1 MTRFWRAVWAGCLGA
16 LALVGVSSAH
26 PGQHPGTGGH
36 LPGSSANVTLVG
48 KAFVHDAPA
57 AGIVADVGVY
67 GNYAYLGKFYGDFAA
82 CRGPEG
88 DQVADGGL
96 YVIDISNPAAPREVG
111 FIPGHQDT
119 YTGEGVQ
126 VEHIETKFFKGEI
139 LTQNNESCGRLAK
152 NANKDFDLN
161 SKGGLSLW
169 DVTNPLKPMKLVD
182 NIGDFTSPEPNSPH
196 VANDIH
202 SVFIWQ
208 DDKGT
213 ASANDNRAYAV
224 MTDDDEARDVDIL
237 DITDPRKPVLIA
249 EYDLNTYNVD
259 QPALGLT
266 ESFLHDMIVKKIGGD
281 FIMLLSYWDGG
292 YIKLNVNDPANV
304 VFLGDTDYAAVD
316 PELFESTGLVNTP
329 EGNGHQAEFTKDS
342 NWFIATDEDFAPYR
356 VTPTIHGGYADG
368 ESFFAGQGDDSP
380 QIPPASLAGDIF
392 FFGRGCNGDPN
403 AGPAPAGAAIAVIER
418 GLCTF
423 QEKAT
428 NAQNLGYD
436 GVIVFNNDSTADDQ
450 RCEVLIN
457 MDVESTITI
466 PMLFVAR
473 STGFKLLNQ
482 AYDGVCP
489 GGTSPLPAVGAIPG
503 LSVSVVTAFD
513 GWGYVH
519 LYDANSLTDLDTFA
533 IPEAHDTT
541 FASGFGDLSV
551 HEVATDPDDNRLAYL
566 AYYSG
571 GFRVVKV
578 VGSGGGAHLEQVGH
592 YIDPEGNNFWGVQV
606 HKHPNGQKYVLASD
620 RDSGLWIF
628 QYTP

>member
-1 MTRFWRAVWAGCLGA
+1 
-16 LALVGVSSAH
+16 
-26 PGQHPGTGGH
+26 
-36 LPGSSANVTLVG
+36 VTLVG

-57 AGIVADVGVY
+57 AGIVSDVGVY
-67 GNYAYLGKFYGDFAA
+67 GNYAYLGKFYGDFNA

-88 DQVADGGL
+88 DHVADGGI

-126 VEHIETKFFKGEI
+126 VQHIETKFFKGEI
-139 LTQNNESCGRLAK
+139 LTQNNESCGRTAK

-169 DVTNPLKPMKLVD
+169 DVTNPLKPMKLVE
-182 NIGDFTSPEPNSPH
+182 NVGDYTSPEPNSPRD
-196 VANDIH
+196 ANDIH

-213 ASANDNRAYAV
+213 ATANDNRAYAV
-224 MTDDDEARDVDIL
+224 MTDDDEAADVDIL
-237 DITDPRKPVLIA
+237 DITDPAKPVLIA
-249 EYDLNTYNVD
+249 EYDLNVYDVD

-266 ESFLHDMIVKKIGGD
+266 DSFLHDMVVKKIGGN

-292 YIKLNVNDPANV
+292 YVKLNVNDPANA

-316 PELFESTGLVNTP
+316 PELLESTGLVNTP
-329 EGNGHQAEFTKDS
+329 EGNGHQAEFTLNS

-368 ESFFAGQGDDSP
+368 QSFSAGQGDDSP

-403 AGPAPAGAAIAVIER
+403 PGAAPAGAAIAVIER

-436 GVIVFNNDSTADDQ
+436 GVIVFNNDSTVDDQ

-489 GGTSPLPAVGAIPG
+489 GGTSPLPQVGAIPG

-519 LYDANSLTDLDTFA
+519 LYDANTLAELDTFA
-533 IPEAHDTT
+533 IPEAHDPA

-566 AYYSG
+566 SYYSG
-571 GFRVVKV
+571 GFRVVEV
-578 VGSGGGAHLEQVGH
+578 VGSGGGARLEEVGR
-592 YIDPEGNNFWGVQV
+592 YIDAEGNNFWGVQV

>member
-1 MTRFWRAVWAGCLGA
+1 L
-16 LALVGVSSAH
+16 
-26 PGQHPGTGGH
+26 
-36 LPGSSANVTLVG
+36 
-48 KAFVHDAPA
+48 
-57 AGIVADVGVY
+57 
-67 GNYAYLGKFYGDFAA
+67 
-82 CRGPEG
+82 
-88 DQVADGGL
+88 ADGGL
-96 YVIDISNPAAPREVG
+96 YVIDISNPAAPKEVG

-139 LTQNNESCGRLAK
+139 LTQNNESCGRTAK
-152 NANKDFDLN
+152 NKNKDFDLN
-161 SKGGLSLW
+161 TKGGLSLW
-169 DVTNPLKPMKLVD
+169 DVTNPLKPVKLVE
-182 NIGDFTSPEPNSPH
+182 NAGDFTSPEPNSPK

-202 SVFIWQ
+202 SVFVWQ

-213 ASANDNRAYAV
+213 ATANDNRAYAV

-249 EYDLNTYNVD
+249 EYDLNVYDVD

-266 ESFLHDMIVKKIGGD
+266 ESFLHDMIVKKVGGN
-281 FIMLLSYWDGG
+281 FVMLLSYWDGG
-292 YIKLNVNDPANV
+292 YIKLNVNDPAKA

-329 EGNGHQAEFTKDS
+329 EGNGHQAEFTKNS
-342 NWFIATDEDFAPYR
+342 NWFIATDEDFDPYR

-368 ESFFAGQGDDSP
+368 QSFAAGQGDDSP
-380 QIPPASLAGDIF
+380 QIPPASLAGDIV
-392 FFGRGCNGDPN
+392 FFGRGCNGDANP
-403 AGPAPAGAAIAVIER
+403 GPAPAGAAIAVIER

-428 NAQNLGYD
+428 NAQALGYD
-436 GVIVFNNDSTADDQ
+436 GVIVFNNDSTVDDQ

-457 MDVESTITI
+457 MDVEPSITI

-503 LSVSVVTAFD
+503 QSVTVEAVFD

-519 LYDANSLTDLDTFA
+519 LYDANTLAELDTFA
-533 IPEAHDTT
+533 IPEAHDPA
-541 FASGFGDLSV
+541 FADGFGDLSV

-566 AYYSG
+566 SYYSG
-571 GFRVVKV
+571 GFRVLKV
-578 VGSGGGAHLEQVGH
+578 VGNGGSATLEEVGH
-592 YIDPEGNNFWGVQV
+592 YIDADGNNFWGVQV

>member
-1 MTRFWRAVWAGCLGA
+1 MRRFWPAVGA
-16 LALVGVSSAH
+16 ACITSLALLGVASAH
-26 PGQHPGTGGH
+26 PEQHGGTDGH
-36 LPGSSANVTLVG
+36 LSGSSANVTLVG
-48 KAFVHDAPA
+48 KGFVQDAKE
-57 AGIVADVGVY
+57 GIIADVGVY

-88 DQVADGGL
+88 DQEPDGGI
-96 YVIDISNPAAPREVG
+96 YVMDISNPAAPKQVG

-126 VEHIETKFFKGEI
+126 VEHIETKYFQGEI
-139 LTQNNESCGRLAK
+139 LTQNNESCGRIAR
-152 NANKDFDLN
+152 NVNRDFELN
-161 SKGGLSLW
+161 NKGGLSLW
-169 DVTNPLKPMKLVD
+169 DVTNALRPVKLVD
-182 NIGDFTSPEPNSPH
+182 NVGDYTSPELNSPRD
-196 VANDIH
+196 ANDIH

-213 ASANDNRAYAV
+213 ATRNDNRAYAV
-224 MTDDDEARDVDIL
+224 MTDNEEAADVDIL

-249 EYDLNTYNVD
+249 EYDLNTYGVA
-259 QPALGLT
+259 QPELGLT
-266 ESFLHDMIVKKIGGD
+266 ESFLHDMVVKKIGGN

-292 YIKLNVNDPANV
+292 YIKLNVNDPAKA

-342 NWFIATDEDFAPYR
+342 NWFIATDEDFDPYR

-368 ESFFAGQGDDSP
+368 QSFFSGQGDDSP
-380 QIPPASLAGDIF
+380 QVPPASLAGDIV
-392 FFGRGCNGDPN
+392 FFGRGCNGDANPG
-403 AGPAPAGAAIAVIER
+403 AAPAGAAIAVVER

-423 QEKAT
+423 QEKAL
-428 NAQNLGYD
+428 NVQALGYD
-436 GVIVFNNDSTADDQ
+436 GAIVFNNDSTADNQ
-450 RCEVLIN
+450 RCEVLLN
-457 MDVESTITI
+457 MDVDPSITI

-473 STGFKLLNQ
+473 STGFKLMNQ
-482 AYDGVCP
+482 PYDGVCP
-489 GGTSPLPAVGAIPG
+489 GGTSPLPALGPIAG
-503 LSVSVVTAFD
+503 QSVSVQTAFD

-519 LYDANSLTDLDTFA
+519 LFDANSLAHRDTFA
-533 IPEAHDTT
+533 IPEAHDPA
-541 FASGFGDLSV
+541 FATGFGDLSV

-566 AYYSG
+566 SYYSG
-571 GFRVVKV
+571 GFRVLKI
-578 VGSGGGAHLEQVGH
+578 VGNGGGARLEEVGH
-592 YIDPEGNNFWGVQV
+592 YIDHHGNNFWGVQV